1 MTSAFTLTNFL
12 DGLSW
17 WLTQPDLARD
27 LNLRTYQELTRG
39 LLHNGA
45 SMSAAELAFHIEV
58 VARSSQGLSTPRDEF
73 VELLHVHLPEILVQ
87 VFMGVQKVG
96 NERTLR
102 IIPAH
107 ELERILSI
115 FRQYGFPA
123 SASDAGNLLHCL
135 WGWLYPPFVSNGE
148 NLPLEHLS
156 SYRDHIETSLEMTH
170 PALRVALGH
179 MTLYVAVDGDGTI
192 SQNPIPGEMKMIEL
206 CLIGRDVAKG
216 YLTSVLDRPHGLA
229 VFGTSFRDLARHIAT
244 FVELKEVDG
253 QSYRLSDEEASL
265 YAPGGRL
272 GSAVVKSLRELPPD
286 PDPVGTRLFLSN
298 IHLLNGIARW
308 VVEYEGPNDFL
319 LSVHEA
325 AKTTTGKFSVP
336 HVAAINATWP
346 LVTGFTGVKLE
357 CPLTPHNIQAVS
369 EIHRQH
375 VDPYVVDAGGM
386 RMAMGAVEG
395 FRPFITFLF
404 DEVCG
409 RDIVSCSWLA
419 HLIDPW
425 VFTPVHRDEEVVDI
439 DGYFRYAQ
447 LASDR
452 LRWRIES
459 FANYASSILRA
470 FFALAGG
477 SEWKDGSD
485 FPVPLTLVHFLNSL
499 GRQQPRF
506 IEMLD
511 PDTPALPLT
520 HFARVPLLDSYRVL
534 EIFMRGEHQVLSQ
547 LIMSPTLDEPDEL
560 SSGLTPSELP
570 CLPFM
575 PRAIPRRPDG
585 SAPF

>member
-115 FRQYGFPA
+115 FRQHGFPA

-179 MTLYVAVDGDGTI
+179 MTLSVAVDGDGTI

-229 VFGTSFRDLARHIAT
+229 VFGTSFRDLARHVAT

-265 YAPGGRL
+265 RRPGGRL

-308 VVEYEGPNDFL
+308 VVEYQGPNDFL
-319 LSVHEA
+319 LSVYRA
-325 AKTTTGKFSVP
+325 VNTTTERLTVP
-336 HVAAINATWP
+336 HGAAINATWP
-346 LVTGFTGVKLE
+346 LVTGFTGVNLE

-386 RMAMGAVEG
+386 RMAMVAVEG

-439 DGYFRYAQ
+439 DGYLRYAQ
-447 LASDR
+447 LSSDR
-452 LRWRIES
+452 VQWQTMGENTFAGS
-459 FANYASSILRA
+459 FLKA
-470 FFALAGG
+470 FFELSVDG
-477 SEWKDGSD
+477 EWSDDSD
-485 FPVPLTLVHFLNSL
+485 FPIPLTLAPFLSSL
-499 GRQQPRF
+499 GRQKPRF

-511 PDTPALPLT
+511 PATPPLNLK
-520 HFARVPLLDSYRVL
+520 HFARAPLLDSFRIL
-534 EIFMRGEHQVLSQ
+534 EIFMRGEHQVLLQ
-547 LIMSPTLDEPDEL
+547 LIVSPTLDNPDETT
-560 SSGLTPSELP
+560 SGLTTSDFPSLP
-570 CLPFM
+570 YLP
-575 PRAIPRRPDG
+575 RGIPRRPDG
-585 SAPF
+585 SAYF